1 MPYFGPR
8 DALDDAEM
16 GYQSSAEDP
25 FCLAAAHAAVSNL
38 GFSTKP
44 AVRLISRSQTN
55 GGLGAHSGPSRSNP
69 CKRAFRPI
77 EASKVA
83 VRYVRNTATPAVR

>member
-25 FCLAAAHAAVSNL
+25 FCLAAAHCSRQQLRLFNETGGEAYFALANEWRL
-38 GFSTKP
+38 GR
-44 AVRLISRSQTN
+44 ALRSFPKQ
-55 GGLGAHSGPSRSNP
+55 P
-69 CKRAFRPI
+69 
-77 EASKVA
+77 V
-83 VRYVRNTATPAVR
+83 